1 MKKLETIQNDISKKE
16 IIEKFDII
24 QNTVKNIQNNVVD
37 KETMRKL
44 SDENKKSVFMSYAGL
59 SIAYLGI
66 GLTLLFA
73 FIKITSIQYSITF
86 GVFFGGSIVLAYLAY
101 AKRKE

>member
-1 MKKLETIQNDISKKE
+1 MEKLETIQNDISKKE
-16 IIEKFDII
+16 IIEKLDTIK
-24 QNTVKNIQNNVVD
+24 NTVKNIQNNVVD

-44 SDENKKSVFMSYAGL
+44 SDDNKKSTVMSYAVL

-73 FIKITSIQYSITF
+73 FIKETSIQYSIVF
-86 GVFFGGSIVLAYLAY
+86 GVFFGGSIILAYLAY
-101 AKRKE
+101 VKR